1 MRALECTPTLPAYAL
16 SRVVGATRGGPF
28 TMLRLAHRPPPALPG
43 EGWVR
48 LRPRLA
54 GICGSDVAALTGHAS
69 PYLGALASSPFVP
82 GHEVVATVTEAG
94 AHWAEGERVVVEPL
108 LHCGVRG
115 VVPPCP
121 RCAAGEPQ
129 GCESVAGDGLAA
141 GLQTGYCAATGGGW
155 ATELVAHPS
164 QLHPVPAALDD
175 RDAVLVEPLAC
186 ALHAVLRTRP
196 APGDRVLVVGAGTLG
211 LLVIAA
217 LRHVARPGRLIAV
230 AKHAEQRRLAG
241 ELGADVV
248 AAPGTMLRTV
258 RFETGARLVEGRAVD
273 PFLLG
278 GADLSFECSGS
289 AAGLQGAI
297 ACTRAGGTV
306 VMAGMPGRASLDL
319 APAWHRELS
328 LRGAY
333 GYGVETSAPLAVEP
347 PRRTFGVAL
356 EAAAALRPGRLVGD
370 PHPLDDYREALTRA
384 ASAGSRGAV
393 KVAFAPQPG
402 PGARR

>member
-1 MRALECTPTLPAYAL
+1 MRALECSPTLPGYAL
-16 SRVVGATRGGPF
+16 SRVVGGARGGPF
-28 TMLRLAHRPPPALPG
+28 RMLRLAHRPAPALPG

-82 GHEVVATVTEAG
+82 GHEVVATVAEAG
-94 AHWAEGERVVVEPL
+94 DRWAEGARVVVEPL

-129 GCESVAGDGLAA
+129 GCEAVAGDGMAA

-155 ATELVAHPS
+155 ATELVAHQS

-186 ALHAVLRTRP
+186 ALHAVLRNRP
-196 APGDRVLVVGAGTLG
+196 GTSDRVLVVGAGTLG

-217 LRHVARPGRLIAV
+217 LRHAARPGRIIAV
-230 AKHAEQRRLAG
+230 AKHPGQRQLAG
-241 ELGADVV
+241 RLGADVV
-248 AAPGTMLRTV
+248 TAPRTMLRTV
-258 RFETGARLVEGRAVD
+258 RFQTGARLVEGRATD

-278 GADLSFECSGS
+278 GADLTFECSGS
-289 AAGLQGAI
+289 AAGLQAAI

-306 VMAGMPGRASLDL
+306 VMAGMPGRATLDL
-319 APAWHRELS
+319 APAWHRELT

-333 GYGVETSAPLAVEP
+333 GYGVETAGGVAVEP
-347 PRRTFGVAL
+347 PRRTFEVAL
-356 EAAAALRPGRLVGD
+356 EAALVLRPGRLVED
-370 PHPLDDYREALTRA
+370 PHLLEDHREALARA

-393 KVAFAPQPG
+393 KVAFAPQPRAG
-402 PGARR
+402 DSR